1 MKTFLDSTLITII
14 VFLSMLS
21 AMLLYS
27 LMLSDVDS
35 KTYEYGMLRS
45 LGFKKTHLLSMISM
59 QSLLFSIPGLTAGVV
74 IAFALNTG
82 LREGI
87 FILSENYESY
97 ELTYWSIVLGVLFG
111 LLMPQLANFLPI
123 KAALG
128 KNLRSSLDLNRRSKE

>member
-59 QSLLFSIPGLTAGVV
+59 QSLLFSIPGLTAGVLV
-74 IAFALNTG
+74 AFALNTG

-87 FILSENYESY
+87 FLLSENYESY
-97 ELTYWSIVLGVLFG
+97 ELT
-111 LLMPQLANFLPI
+111 
-123 KAALG
+123 
-128 KNLRSSLDLNRRSKE
+128 